1 MKKIFALT
9 FVFVAALS
17 ISSFAQGGGGQQ
29 MTPEQRKQMTKDRLK
44 TELQWED
51 AVADSVVTYQM
62 SFGTKQREIMQSTE
76 LNDEQK
82 QEKRKALNDEMMK
95 GLKKYLN
102 DDQLKKYADYQE
114 KMRQQ
119 RANRGGGK

>member
-1 MKKIFALT
+1 MKKVFTLT
-9 FVFVAALS
+9 LIFVAAFS
-17 ISSFAQGGGGQQ
+17 ISSFAQGGQQ
-29 MTPEQRKQMTKDRLK
+29 MSPEQRKQMMKDRLK
-44 TELQWED
+44 TELQVED

-62 SFGTKQREIMQSTE
+62 SFGPKQREIMMSTD
-76 LNDEQK
+76 LSDDQK
-82 QEKRKALNDEMMK
+82 QEKRKALNDEMTK

-102 DDQLKKYADYQE
+102 DDQMKKYLEYQE

>member
-9 FVFVAALS
+9 LVFVAAFS

-29 MTPEQRKQMTKDRLK
+29 MSPEQRKQMMKDRLK

-62 SFGTKQREIMQSTE
+62 SFSPKQREIFQNQEWSQ
-76 LNDEQK
+76 EQK
-82 QEKRKALNDEMMK
+82 QEKMKALTDEMTK
-95 GLKKYLN
+95 GLKKYLT
-102 DDQLKKYADYQE
+102 DDQIKKYLEYQE
-114 KMRQQ
+114 KMRAQ
-119 RANRGGGK
+119 RGNRGGGK